1 MTYFNLQ
8 DKEEVGQIRAG
19 IHNLSKDKLREL
31 SFLLLEEVTR
41 LQKLL
46 EKDND

>member
-1 MTYFNLQ
+1 MATFNLQ
-8 DKEEVGQIRAG
+8 DKEEVGQLRAA
-19 IHNLSKDKLREL
+19 IHNLSKDKLREM
-31 SFLLLEEVTR
+31 SFLLIEEVTR